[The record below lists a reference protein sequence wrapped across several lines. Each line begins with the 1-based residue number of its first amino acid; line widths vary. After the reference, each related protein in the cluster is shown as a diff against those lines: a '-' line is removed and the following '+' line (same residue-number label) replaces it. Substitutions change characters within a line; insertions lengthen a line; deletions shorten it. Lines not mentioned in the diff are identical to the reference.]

1 MAEFIEFL
9 SPQALAELEKANADL
24 LTMVANVNK
33 VGQATK
39 NITTPSAGKGAIQ
52 DLTEQYKK
60 QEQTI
65 IGLQK
70 QLTELAKVRTYNNQK
85 TSEEIVNQRALR
97 TNADRQAQSTSNLVG
112 AYKNLSAQ
120 VAIASERYQNLI
132 VRGRLASQSQAQYN
146 AELRKAQQEFR
157 TLQTRVLA
165 ADKAVDK
172 WGRTNERSIAFGRD
186 LMSAFGIVGG
196 VTAFALITKDIF
208 EQTKQIQALDNAL
221 KLVTGTQENFYS
233 QQAFINRISEQ
244 YGVSVND
251 LTKQF
256 TQFYVSAKDKLAGE
270 EIQNIFESIT
280 KAGAAMGLSV
290 ESQQRAFLALNQ
302 MMSKGTI
309 QAEELRGQLGE
320 ALPGAFGIMAKA
332 VGVTEKELA
341 KMMKDGDL
349 LASEVLPKFAKQ
361 LEIAYGIENVTRIE
375 TLTSAQNRLS
385 NSWTAFVRELNEG
398 NGVVTKFFRNTIE
411 LMSELLKGTTLIFE
425 SFASERKR
433 ILKELDNKAYEEYLK
448 GVDQLTK
455 DELENTKKYNS
466 EKIADNAKTIAE
478 LTQQNKDYAKDAT
491 LGGAKRYELTQANIV
506 QIQEL
511 NNLTSRLKGEN
522 RAINDIIK
530 DRNKAEADAIKKA
543 EEEKKK
549 KKTLTKEQIEAN
561 KKALELENKNRFEL
575 NISNLER
582 EKFLLQQRLKQ
593 DEVYGQEKVDLENK
607 IAGFE
612 IAILSEKFREALRLS
627 KGNVDAQKKLANE
640 YITDIEKIGGF
651 KSIFQKP
658 EISTDSENPET
669 PLIDEKDATDSMD
682 WLKQYRE
689 EVKLTDEETQR
700 LKDATDE
707 FVKSF
712 AQGFFDNAGLSTV
725 FEVLDGRLDEFGDNW
740 KAKTLLISEAMQEM
754 YNFIAELS
762 QANFDQEREQLKQET
777 EIAIAF
783 AGDSQSAQD
792 EINRQAEEKRKEID
806 RREFKAKQQQAKANI
821 IIDTAQAIIGL
832 WANPGFPA
840 AIPLAIIVGALGAA
854 QLAVVSSQQAPA
866 YKDGTQNHKG
876 GLMLVNDGNGSNFA
890 ETIQTPD
897 GNIYQPTERNVF
909 MNAPKGTKV
918 FTHDQWQKNLD
929 SILMSNEINYAQPNV
944 VVNSGMSDAQVDRI
958 VSSINNKSEAHLNID
973 KNGFNVKIRNGHTT
987 KEILNNQVTFG
998 R

>member
-9 SPQALAELEKANADL
+9 SPQALAELEKANAEL

-65 IGLQK
+65 ASLQK
-70 QLTELAKVRTYNNQK
+70 QLTELAKARTANKQK
-85 TSEEIVNQRALR
+85 TAEEIAGARILASNANQ
-97 TNADRQAQSTSNLVG
+97 QAMATIGLAG
-112 AYKNLSAQ
+112 AYRNLSAQ
-120 VAIASERYQNLI
+120 QAIAARKVQDLI
-132 VRGRLASQSQAQYN
+132 SSGKKADQTQRQYN
-146 AELRKAQQEFR
+146 QELRKAQREFDE
-157 TLQTRVLA
+157 LNERVLKADNAVGKFNRNVGNYPRA
-165 ADKAVDK
+165 AFSFAK
-172 WGRTNERSIAFGRD
+172 D
-186 LMSAFGIVGG
+186 LIGAFGIVAGVG
-196 VTAFALITKDIF
+196 AIAEVTNNIYENIKAQQSLDLALKSVTATSA
-208 EQTKQIQALDNAL
+208 EYARA
-221 KLVTGTQENFYS
+221 QE
-233 QQAFINRISEQ
+233 FINELAQKQGLEINNLQEQ
-244 YGVSVND
+244 Y
-251 LTKQF
+251 TA
-256 TQFYVSAKDKLAGE
+256 FYVAASGKLSDADLEQVFGD
-270 EIQNIFESIT
+270 IARS
-280 KAGAAMGLSV
+280 GAALGLTN
-290 ESQQRAFLALNQ
+290 EALERSFNAVNQ
-302 MMSKGTI
+302 MLSKGTV
-309 QAEELRGQLGE
+309 ASEELRGQLAE
-320 ALPGAFGIMAKA
+320 SLPGAVQAMTRA
-332 VGVTEKELA
+332 VQILHPELKNLTEK
-341 KMMKDGDL
+341 DL
-349 LASEVLPKFAKQ
+349 FNLIKEGRILASEVLPETAKQ
-361 LEIAYGIENVTRIE
+361 LALLTGAENAQNVD
-375 TLTSAQNRLS
+375 TLTKSVNRLS
-385 NSWTAFVRELNEG
+385 NEWKNFIRELNDG
-398 NGVVTKFFRNTIE
+398 DGVFAGVISRTTNGMANIVKYSTNAIKSAAELRKEELNSYRTDLYTQELDALQALGKEAKAQASIRKPIIE
-411 LMSELLKGTTLIFE
+411 AQLADENKLVEILNARLKTQEVGGAAYLQT
-425 SFASERKR
+425 
-433 ILKELDNKAYEEYLK
+433 LKELKAANNDAYGSAGQLDAVNKVLK
-448 GVDQLTK
+448 DIGV
-455 DELENTKKYNS
+455 NTKAN
-466 EKIADNAKTIAE
+466 TE
-478 LTQQNKDYAKDAT
+478 LT
-491 LGGAKRYELTQANIV
+491 
-506 QIQEL
+506 
-511 NNLTSRLKGEN
+511 
-522 RAINDIIK
+522 
-530 DRNKAEADAIKKA
+530 
-543 EEEKKK
+543 EK
-549 KKTLTKEQIEAN
+549 Q

-658 EISTDSENPET
+658 EIATDSENPET

-689 EVKLTDEETQR
+689 ELKLTEEETQR

-712 AQGFFDNAGLSTV
+712 TQGFFDNAGLSTL

-762 QANFDQEREQLKQET
+762 QANFDREREQLKQET
-777 EIAIAF
+777 EIALAF
-783 AGDSQSAQD
+783 AGDSDTARA
-792 EINRQAEEKRKEID
+792 EIERQAEQRRKEIA
-806 RREFKAKQQQAKANI
+806 RREFKAKKEQAKVNI
-821 IIDTAQAIIGL
+821 IIDTAQAVV
-832 WANPGFPA
+832 A
-840 AIPLAIIVGALGAA
+840 ALPKIPLSILIGALGAA

-897 GNIYQPTERNVF
+897 GSIYKPKERNVF